1 MDPLQIVLIVL
12 ASFALLVVAFA
23 YVCFRL
29 VFYSAARKPLPEGEY
44 DIPEGDIYEEF
55 REDMVNWQKALTET
69 KCKTFE
75 ITSRDGLALIGR
87 YYEYAPGA
95 PLEIMFHGYRGN
107 AVRDLSGGVERCF
120 NLQRNTLI
128 VSQRAHGDS
137 DGHVITFGYYE
148 KYDCLDWVNFAVH
161 HFGDDQKIILTGI
174 SMGAATV
181 LMASGEKLPDN
192 VVCILADCG
201 YSSTRGIIRKVLKD
215 IHLPAP
221 IVYPFIR
228 LGGIL
233 FAGFD
238 PNKCNPIEAVKK
250 TKVPI
255 IFIHGDTDDFVPH
268 QMSREMYDVCP
279 TEKAI
284 YICEGAGHG
293 LAFPKDQQKYYA
305 AVRDFEKVWNK

>member
-1 MDPLQIVLIVL
+1 MDPLQIALTVLIAVSLIVL
-12 ASFALLVVAFA
+12 AFA
-23 YVCFRL
+23 YLCFRL
-29 VFYSAARKPLPEGEY
+29 TFYSPKRKPLPKGEY
-44 DIPEGDIYEEF
+44 DVPEGEIYDEF
-55 REDMVNWQKALTET
+55 REQMIEWQRALAEA
-69 KCKTFE
+69 KCRSFE
-75 ITSRDGLALIGR
+75 ITSRDGLTLRGK

-107 AVRDLSGGVERCF
+107 PMRDLGGGVERCF
-120 NLQRNTLI
+120 KLKRNTLI

-137 DGHVITFGYYE
+137 DGHVIGFGYYE

-161 HFGDDQKIILTGI
+161 HFGEDQKIILTGI

-181 LMASGEKLPDN
+181 LMASGEKLPDS

-201 YSSTRGIIRKVLKD
+201 YSSTRDIIRKVVKD

-221 IVYPFIR
+221 VVYPFIR
-228 LGGIL
+228 LGAIL
-233 FAGFD
+233 FGGFD
-238 PNKCNPIEAVKK
+238 PNKCNPIEQVKK

-255 IFIHGDTDDFVPH
+255 IFIPGDTDDFVPCY
-268 QMSREMYDVCP
+268 MSRDMYEACP

-293 LAFPKDQQKYYA
+293 LAFPKNQEKYYDA
-305 AVRDFEKVWNK
+305 LKDFEKVWNK

>member
-1 MDPLQIVLIVL
+1 MDPLEIVLIVL
-12 ASFALLVVAFA
+12 AAIAFIVIVFA
-23 YVCFRL
+23 YVGFRL
-29 VFYSAARKPLPEGEY
+29 TFYAAARKPLPEGEY
-44 DIPEGDIYEEF
+44 DVPEGEIYEEF
-55 REDMVNWQKALTET
+55 REQMIEWQKSLAET

-75 ITSRDGLALIGR
+75 ICSRDGLTLRGR

-107 AVRDLSGGVERCF
+107 PMRDLGGGVERCF

-128 VSQRAHGDS
+128 VSQRAHGES
-137 DGHVITFGYYE
+137 DGHVIGFGYYE

-161 HFGDDQKIILTGI
+161 HFGDNQKIILTGI

-192 VVCILADCG
+192 VVCVLADCG

-221 IVYPFIR
+221 IVYPFVR
-228 LGGIL
+228 LGAIM

-238 PNKCNPIEAVKK
+238 PNKCNPIDAVKNA
-250 TKVPI
+250 KVPI
-255 IFIHGDTDDFVPH
+255 IFIHGDNDDFIPC
-268 QMSREMYDVCP
+268 QMSQDMYEACP
-279 TEKAI
+279 TEKAM
-284 YICEGAGHG
+284 YVCKGAGHG
-293 LAFPKDQQKYYA
+293 LAFPKDQQGYYA

>member
-1 MDPLQIVLIVL
+1 MDPLEIVLIVL
-12 ASFALLVVAFA
+12 AAIAFIVIVFA
-23 YVCFRL
+23 YVSFRL
-29 VFYSAARKPLPEGEY
+29 TFYAASRKPLPKGEY
-44 DIPEGDIYEEF
+44 DVPEGEIYEEF
-55 REDMVNWQKALTET
+55 REQMIEWQKSLAET

-75 ITSRDGLALIGR
+75 ICSRDGLTLRGR

-107 AVRDLSGGVERCF
+107 PMRDLGGGVERCF

-128 VSQRAHGDS
+128 VSQRAHGES
-137 DGHVITFGYYE
+137 DGHVIGFGYYE

-161 HFGDDQKIILTGI
+161 HFGDNQKIILTGI

-192 VVCILADCG
+192 VVCVLADCG

-221 IVYPFIR
+221 IVYPFVR
-228 LGGIL
+228 LGAII

-238 PNKCNPIEAVKK
+238 PNKCNPIDAVKNA
-250 TKVPI
+250 KVPI
-255 IFIHGDTDDFVPH
+255 IFIHGDNDDFIPC
-268 QMSREMYDVCP
+268 QMSQDMYDACP
-279 TEKAI
+279 TEKAM
-284 YICEGAGHG
+284 YVCKGAGHG
-293 LAFPKDQQKYYA
+293 LAFPKDQQGYYA